1 LGLTITNK
9 VIFLQKIN
17 MADGTSFKVYD
28 PVAQLIACTHGSGLP
43 LTGGALSGDL
53 TLTAP
58 AKVIQCQAPV
68 GPCDLTNKTYVD
80 GLIGGGPFLPLSGGA
95 MTGAITQPL
104 APLTP
109 NDLTNKAYTD
119 GAYQAKQPLAVTDN
133 IAVFG
138 SGSDVGQTTD
148 SGFSIDINLSNPPS
162 NSTLWPSNR
171 LIGALQYGADVY
183 KATSSINIPALGS
196 IRAFST
202 GNATVGLVTWPN
214 FGSTFN
220 LGGTGIATITNA
232 LEFTTYFKISFSAN
246 SLSEST
252 NAYGSVQCQFQND
265 NGPPVPFGVIKTLK
279 VFPVPPSDFCNE
291 VYLSATTSV
300 APGDSFDFSVLLTN
314 PGISSITIDPNSPD
328 DPCLLIIERVG

>member
-1 LGLTITNK
+1 LGLCPNRNKNK

-17 MADGTSFKVYD
+17 MAETSFKVYD
-28 PVAQLIACTHGSGLP
+28 PVAQLIASTQGGGSGLP

-68 GPCDLTNKTYVD
+68 GPCDLTNKTY
-80 GLIGGGPFLPLSGGA
+80 
-95 MTGAITQPL
+95 
-104 APLTP
+104 
-109 NDLTNKAYTD
+109 TD
-119 GAYQAKQPLAVTDN
+119 GAYQAKQPLAVSDN
-133 IAVFG
+133 IAIFG

-148 SGFSIDINLSNPPS
+148 SGFSIDINLANPPA
-162 NSTLWPSNR
+162 NSTIWPSSR

-183 KATSSINIPALGS
+183 KATASINIPPGS
-196 IRAFST
+196 SVRAFST
-202 GNATVGLVTWPN
+202 GNATVGVVTWPN
-214 FGSTFN
+214 FGSTFS
-220 LGGTGIATITNA
+220 LAATGIATITNA

-252 NAYGSVQCQFQND
+252 SAYGSVQCQFQNE
-265 NGPPVPFGVIKTLK
+265 NGPPLPIGVIKTLK

-300 APGDSFDFSVLLTN
+300 APGDSYDFSVLLTN
-314 PGISSITIDPNSPD
+314 LGLNNVLIDPNSPD